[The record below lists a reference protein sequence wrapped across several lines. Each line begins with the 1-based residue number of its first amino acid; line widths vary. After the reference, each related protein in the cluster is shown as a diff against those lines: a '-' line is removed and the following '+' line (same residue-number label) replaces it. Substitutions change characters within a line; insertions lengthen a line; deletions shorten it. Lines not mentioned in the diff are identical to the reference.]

1 MNITSETNGEAV
13 VVRLEGSLDTTTAPT
28 VQEALDGFVEEGHS
42 LVIIDFGPTD
52 FVSSAGLRILLATAK
67 KLRPSGELKLFGLNP
82 SVLEVFEMSGFST
95 IFAIFDDE
103 AAAFAG

>member
-82 SVLEVFEMSGFST
+82 KQTSGFDPVEPS
-95 IFAIFDDE
+95 
-103 AAAFAG
+103 